1 MKRTTEIVLS
11 VIAVVLSGLTAI
23 IGLMF
28 NSMMADDEFR
38 QMMESDEFRQSMEQE
53 LGSNPNLEAAD
64 LDTINSIFALVGPSL
79 LIVGILSLVLGIIGI
94 IAIKGNKK
102 PILAGVMLILA
113 ALVIGIGTIG
123 FGLIPAILYLI
134 AGIMSLVRKPQVGL

>member
-11 VIAVVLSGLTAI
+11 VIAVVLSGLTALM
-23 IGLMF
+23 GLFF
-28 NSMMADDEFR
+28 NSMFGDPEMRD
-38 QMMESDEFRQSMEQE
+38 MMEQE
-53 LGSNPNLEAAD
+53 MSADPALEGQDMTAIMD
-64 LDTINSIFALVGPSL
+64 MIEMVGPSL

-113 ALVIGIGTIG
+113 ALIIGIGTIG
-123 FGLIPAILYLI
+123 VAFIPAILFLI
-134 AGIMSLVRKPQVGL
+134 AGIMSLVRKPKTVEI